1 MLGTT
6 WVELTSNG
14 KIDIFAEDSI
24 SIHTKNDLNIRA
36 DRDINFEAGRN
47 MNFRTE
53 SGKWHTEIGTD
64 MEFLINGNSKLTV
77 GQNLDI
83 LIGAATK
90 FSTNTDFDI
99 AAGAEIKISAT
110 GDLSIG
116 SGSNIK
122 ETAPKIH
129 LNDTDN
135 AEPAAVADFVKP
147 YDLHDNPATSTTAGW
162 ETKKYQSGVVQS
174 FMKRIP
180 MHEPWALHE
189 NMAPDQLTA
198 DKTDR
203 DA

>member
-1 MLGTT
+1 
-6 WVELTSNG
+6 
-14 KIDIFAEDSI
+14 
-24 SIHTKNDLNIRA
+24 
-36 DRDINFEAGRN
+36 

-53 SGKWHTEIGTD
+53 SGKWHAEIATN
-64 MEFLINGNSKLTV
+64 MEFLINNDAKLTV
-77 GQNLDI
+77 GANLDI

-90 FSTNTDFDI
+90 FSTNTNFDI
-99 AAGAEIKISAT
+99 AAGAELKISAT

-135 AEPAAVADFVKP
+135 ADPAAVADFVKP
-147 YDLHDNPATSTTAGW
+147 YDLHDNVATSTTAGW
-162 ETKKYQSGVVQS
+162 PAKKYQSGVVQS

-189 NMAPDQLTA
+189 NQAPDQLTA

-203 DA
+203 DV